1 MSQRMALYMQDKHN
15 MQYELEMA
23 KYAEE
28 RGFSEIWQADTR
40 LARDCIVMMSAF
52 LTETERLRIGSG
64 VLPIWTRNPA
74 VIASSWSTMW
84 ELGGQG
90 PDGRGRVML
99 GLGAW
104 WEPIASRVGVDRR
117 KPLTAMREHIEAL
130 RQLFTMEEVT
140 YEGKFVHLDRVR
152 LDVAFGDTSPRD
164 IPLYIGAT
172 GPKMLQLAGEI
183 CDGVVLNYVVSVD
196 YIRNAVALIEKGA
209 QKAGKTL
216 ADVDRPELLVCC
228 LSDERPD
235 LAMAEAK
242 KLAAYYFATEPHIMK
257 ASGASQELL
266 EKVQAVMSWPATGG
280 LPRPDYMAVGKAS
293 AVIDPMMDDIKPV
306 RNAVAQSWPSAPT
319 LQRAVAMPRCSK
331 VAEYIDHSGQLSNL
345 VGPLK
350 DSPPA
355 PIFVRRRYA
364 VVNSVTVKKTFRR
377 AGIGPR
383 CWKKLTPHEWT
394 TSSP

>member
-1 MSQRMALYMQDKHN
+1 MPQRMALYMQDKHD
-15 MQYELEMA
+15 MRYELEMA

-84 ELGGQG
+84 ELGGLG
-90 PDGRGRVML
+90 PNGRGRVML

-104 WEPIASRVGVDRR
+104 WEPIASRVGVDRH
-117 KPLTAMREHIEAL
+117 KPLTAMREHIAAL

-140 YEGKFVHLDRVR
+140 YEGQFVHLDRVR
-152 LDVAFGDTSPRD
+152 LDVAFGDASPRD

-172 GPKMLQLAGEI
+172 GPRMLQLAGEI
-183 CDGVVLNYVVSVD
+183 CDGVVLNYVVSVE

-266 EKVQAVMSWPATGG
+266 EKVQAVMSWPATEE
-280 LPRPDYMAVGKAS
+280 DYIQAS
-293 AVIDPMMDDIKPV
+293 AVIPDEIVHNIMAVGASDQCRAKVADYIDAGVTCPILYPMMDDIKPV
-306 RNAVAQSWPSAPT
+306 
-319 LQRAVAMPRCSK
+319 
-331 VAEYIDHSGQLSNL
+331 IDAFA
-345 VGPLK
+345 
-350 DSPPA
+350 D
-355 PIFVRRRYA
+355 
-364 VVNSVTVKKTFRR
+364 
-377 AGIGPR
+377 
-383 CWKKLTPHEWT
+383 WTP
-394 TSSP
+394 